1 MTHLEQTDHLLI
13 AVHGSNGGNSKSE
26 REPRLAGV
34 YKLFSPQGRT
44 LWAYKGLRRGLAY
57 DLRERFYW

>member
-1 MTHLEQTDHLLI
+1 MVIKAKL
-13 AVHGSNGGNSKSE
+13 AGGSMV
-26 REPRLAGV
+26 LAGV